1 MTKQIPNLFTL
12 LNLFLGCIAIVFALQ
27 TETISIYVGDD
38 LSTHYNIPEKLSV
51 AALFIFAAA
60 VVDFLDGF
68 VARLLNASSEMGKQ
82 LDSLSDVVSFGVAP
96 SVILFQLLRVSFIKE
111 ENGLDVSILWLM
123 PAFIVA
129 CAGAYR
135 LARFNI
141 DDSQSFGFK
150 GVPIPAVGLLI
161 ASLPL
166 ILHYG
171 SSFIFVNEMFTNKW
185 VLYAIII
192 LVSWLMVSTLPLMA
206 LKFKDYSIKNNIPKI
221 ILLAVA
227 VLAALIFNWLAVPVV
242 FIVYIILSL
251 LFKQQQS

>member
-1 MTKQIPNLFTL
+1 MSKQIPNIFTL

-27 TETISIYVGDD
+27 TETISIYVGED
-38 LSTHYNIPEKLSV
+38 LSTHYNIPEKLSI
-51 AALFIFAAA
+51 AAYFIFAAA

-68 VARLLNASSEMGKQ
+68 VARLMKATSEMGKQ

-96 SVILFQLLRVSFIKE
+96 SVILYQLLRISFIKE
-111 ENGLDVSILWLM
+111 ENGLDTSIAWLL

-141 DDSQSFGFK
+141 DSSQSYGFK
-150 GVPIPAVGLLI
+150 GVPIPAAGLLI
-161 ASLPL
+161 ASFPL
-166 ILHYG
+166 ILHFG
-171 SSFIFVNEMFTNKW
+171 NSFIDVSVWLTNKW
-185 VLYAIII
+185 VLYAVIV
-192 LVSWLMVSTLPLMA
+192 LVSWLMISTLPLMA
-206 LKFKDYSIKNNIPKI
+206 LKFKDYHIKNNIPKI

-227 VLAALIFNWLAVPVV
+227 IIAAIIFHWLAVPIV

-251 LFKQQQS
+251 LFKQQQP